1 MVENVF
7 QLWTTLL
14 GHEGSFKD
22 HKNAFLN
29 DPKSQKRGFGHF
41 LKLGLLDRLDI
52 TYSDSTKCLL
62 TLDNMKDHSK
72 ISKMHF

>member
-1 MVENVF
+1 MIQRAKKEV
-7 QLWTTLL
+7 
-14 GHEGSFKD
+14 
-22 HKNAFLN
+22 
-29 DPKSQKRGFGHF
+29 FGHF

-52 TYSDSTKCLL
+52 TYSDSTKCLP